1 MLMRELI
8 GLVIL
13 IICSILS
20 AGLFYWLVGKPLR
33 LMLDELVKMP
43 ACTDFYCRVLWV
55 GLIFISVG
63 TVFDNYKVVLT
74 DEYKPLMDN
83 VWRVVDAWGAQLSMI
98 MVVALVYVFMI
109 TILVAALRRKVD

>member
-13 IICSILS
+13 IIFSILS
-20 AGLFYWLVGKPLR
+20 AWLFYWLVGKPLR

-55 GLIFISVG
+55 GLIFISMG
-63 TVFDNYKVVLT
+63 TVFGNYKVVLT
-74 DEYKPLMDN
+74 DEYKPFMDN
-83 VWRVVDAWGAQLSMI
+83 VWRVADVWGEQLGMI
-98 MVVALVYVFMI
+98 MLVALVYVFMI